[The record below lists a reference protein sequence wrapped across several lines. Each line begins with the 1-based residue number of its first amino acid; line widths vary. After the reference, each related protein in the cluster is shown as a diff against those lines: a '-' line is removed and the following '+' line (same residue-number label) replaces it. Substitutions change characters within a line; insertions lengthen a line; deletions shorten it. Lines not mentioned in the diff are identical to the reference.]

1 MKKKLSIKV
10 VLSLVLSA
18 VLFCMPLGAF
28 MENDENTISV
38 KADEIKSTEGD
49 AKNKTEESV
58 EESTQNDKK

>member
-28 MENDENTISV
+28 MANDENTISV

-49 AKNKTEESV
+49 AKNKTE
-58 EESTQNDKK
+58 